1 MLAGNESASFSL
13 CQPGAAL
20 SLPREAARRR
30 CAPPR
35 PPPLPLAEAVLFA
48 LVKEVCLR
56 RAQVDDLGT
65 AIALRPQTRSRARKQ
80 YVSTAGEVC
89 EGGCVRVRVW
99 ARGATYVLLLLRA
112 LLAVVGI
119 GDARLA
125 TDDAATLI
133 GAVVAL
139 VADTHEDARPH
150 VGVADGALA
159 VALFAQAA
167 NRCKARD
174 MGGSGGRRRHMH
186 FASAFEGAACAQMPG
201 CFRHMIRSGWCF
213 AMANPCGEARTLAKA
228 LARCSLA
235 RPRSSRGVSTTS
247 QPYSR
252 AFFNTQ
258 FSTSLSQSL
267 WHSPLRNGS
276 AL

>member
-1 MLAGNESASFSL
+1 
-13 CQPGAAL
+13 
-20 SLPREAARRR
+20 
-30 CAPPR
+30 
-35 PPPLPLAEAVLFA
+35 
-48 LVKEVCLR
+48 
-56 RAQVDDLGT
+56 
-65 AIALRPQTRSRARKQ
+65 
-80 YVSTAGEVC
+80 
-89 EGGCVRVRVW
+89 VRVRVW

-201 CFRHMIRSGWCF
+201 SFRHMIRSGWCF
-213 AMANPCGEARTLAKA
+213 AMSNPCGEARTLA
-228 LARCSLA
+228 
-235 RPRSSRGVSTTS
+235 SSRALFSRKASFLAKCLDNFTAL
-247 QPYSR
+247 YSSLC
-252 AFFNTQ
+252 NTQ

-267 WHSPLRNGS
+267 WHSPLRTCNGS
-276 AL
+276 AFTLRPL

>member
-1 MLAGNESASFSL
+1 M
-13 CQPGAAL
+13 
-20 SLPREAARRR
+20 R
-30 CAPPR
+30 
-35 PPPLPLAEAVLFA
+35 
-48 LVKEVCLR
+48 
-56 RAQVDDLGT
+56 
-65 AIALRPQTRSRARKQ
+65 
-80 YVSTAGEVC
+80 

-119 GDARLA
+119 GDAWLA

-167 NRCKARD
+167 NRCKARE
-174 MGGSGGRRRHMH
+174 MGGSDEGGDRTCISQAR
-186 FASAFEGAACAQMPG
+186 SGAACAQMPG

-213 AMANPCGEARTLAKA
+213 AMANACGEARTLTQ
-228 LARCSLA
+228 SLA
-235 RPRSSRGVSTTS
+235 RSCKGLVRARATWLSEVDHFTHSSHRCELDRDRT
-247 QPYSR
+247 
-252 AFFNTQ
+252 
-258 FSTSLSQSL
+258 
-267 WHSPLRNGS
+267 
-276 AL
+276 

>member
-1 MLAGNESASFSL
+1 M
-13 CQPGAAL
+13 
-20 SLPREAARRR
+20 
-30 CAPPR
+30 
-35 PPPLPLAEAVLFA
+35 
-48 LVKEVCLR
+48 
-56 RAQVDDLGT
+56 
-65 AIALRPQTRSRARKQ
+65 
-80 YVSTAGEVC
+80 
-89 EGGCVRVRVW
+89 RVWVW

-213 AMANPCGEARTLAKA
+213 AMANACGEARTLASSRALFSRKA
-228 LARCSLA
+228 SFFARCLDNFTARSLPHLSCFVMPKSGEGA
-235 RPRSSRGVSTTS
+235 VSVAPPHTES
-247 QPYSR
+247 
-252 AFFNTQ
+252 
-258 FSTSLSQSL
+258 
-267 WHSPLRNGS
+267 
-276 AL
+276 